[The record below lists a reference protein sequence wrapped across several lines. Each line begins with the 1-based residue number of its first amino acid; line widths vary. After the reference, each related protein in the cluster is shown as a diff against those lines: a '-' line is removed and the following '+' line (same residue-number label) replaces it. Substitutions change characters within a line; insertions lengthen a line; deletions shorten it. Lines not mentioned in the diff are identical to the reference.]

1 MAIETDDLPDSW
13 KTLAPPPKGG
23 NRARSQGE
31 NVSLFMKLLPREEP
45 YRFRLA
51 YTPIAFR
58 KHGWA
63 FKSLHQWPISPASD
77 SSQKDLDIAWKDGY
91 YVPGE
96 KWADF
101 VFDRENGR
109 LRIIEEGRDIF
120 GPIYNHGMVT
130 KCNPASPTKGWDWI
144 AIVSE
149 VEEAGPD
156 GKKRKVRKYIVTIDT
171 SKGATPLTDEEIKT
185 LENPKF
191 QRSELETR
199 FFPKSSPEHI
209 KELWLALPEALRKNP
224 RRDAK
229 GGKGVQKD
237 SESAAPTTAP
247 TTAPVTATTTVTA
260 AATTIAAKPVV
271 AASKPVVAA
280 KVEETPPEPPAE
292 TEDTSFLNEAPTE
305 DPSADGDDQPA
316 ARLF

>member
-13 KTLAPPPKGG
+13 NTLAPPPKGG
-23 NRARSQGE
+23 NRGRPQGE
-31 NVSLFMKLLPREEP
+31 NISLFMKLLPREEP

-63 FKSLHQWPISPASD
+63 FRSLRQWPISPASD
-77 SSQKDLDIAWKDGY
+77 YSQKDLDIAWKDGY

-96 KWADF
+96 KWACF
-101 VFDRENGR
+101 VFDRENNR
-109 LRIIEEGRDIF
+109 LRIVEEGREVF

-149 VEEAGPD
+149 EEEIGPD

-171 SKGATPLTDEEIKT
+171 SKGATPFTDEEIKT

-209 KELWLALPEALRKNP
+209 KELWLSLPEALRKNP
-224 RRDAK
+224 RKDAK

-237 SESAAPTTAP
+237 SDATAPAAPAAPAASTATAP
-247 TTAPVTATTTVTA
+247 ATA
-260 AATTIAAKPVV
+260 AAKP
-271 AASKPVVAA
+271 AVVAA
-280 KVEETPPEPPAE
+280 KVEQTPPEPPAE
-292 TEDTSFLNEAPTE
+292 TEDTSFLNDAPAE
-305 DPSADGDDQPA
+305 EPAADGDEPAA